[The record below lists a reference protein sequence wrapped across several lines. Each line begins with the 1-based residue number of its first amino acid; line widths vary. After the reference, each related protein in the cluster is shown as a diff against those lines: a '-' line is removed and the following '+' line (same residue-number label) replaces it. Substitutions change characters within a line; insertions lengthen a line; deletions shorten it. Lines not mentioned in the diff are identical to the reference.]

1 MRDTRFA
8 GVESAMVSVQLRRV
22 PALAVSAIAS
32 IVAAASLGAQQQ
44 PAFRAGVDLMSVDVA
59 VVDKSG
65 APVTSLSA
73 ADFAIALDK
82 KPRRIVA
89 ADFVSSVR
97 GERAAAFRSAPA
109 ASTNLHGIAPRTLV
123 FLVDTEQIPSGGGRV
138 AIKSIGEYLDRLNPD
153 DRVGVMTLLDNR
165 VPPTTNRAPAREV
178 FDKLIGTSARLRD
191 REMTFGEAAGV
202 ATRDRRAL
210 LAYWSR
216 IADQGSGMPNDRT
229 CSPPQGYES
238 VTTVSQVCVSQAELA
253 IERFR
258 FESRRVI
265 NRLVAVADAMATI
278 PEPKSIVLVS
288 GGLFVDEKLQTD
300 LKEFARLAERA
311 RVSLSA
317 VFIEPDGSGGGSSNA
332 DTKRLDSQTGFGGL
346 VDLATIARGS
356 AHRVVSTSA
365 PALTRLDRELSGYY
379 VVSFER
385 DPEDAAGKTLE
396 LELRSTRADVT
407 VMSRKVH
414 TPGRAMIAPVPD
426 TAATDLKS
434 GVTALLR
441 SSTPVAGV
449 PMSIDAFAMPASA
462 GGSEARV
469 ILAIEM
475 GRDAAAVSAL
485 GFQFA
490 DAGGKVLGDGYEAP
504 AKVVPIGPGR
514 SLFVTGVAA
523 ASGRFV
529 VRAGAIDS
537 KGQRGSLQH
546 SFEIAPWPQGQVR
559 LSDLMFGSV
568 SSGEFTPGAG
578 SSADGRLAMRLI
590 VRDNS
595 QKFDALRVQLVVARA
610 ADGTP
615 VDEVEIPLQQTPDAF
630 RRFADASIRMDA
642 YPAGDYAVT
651 MTVTAQGREVGKS
664 SRVFTRPSGF

>member
-1 MRDTRFA
+1 
-8 GVESAMVSVQLRRV
+8 
-22 PALAVSAIAS
+22 
-32 IVAAASLGAQQQ
+32 
-44 PAFRAGVDLMSVDVA
+44 
-59 VVDKSG
+59 
-65 APVTSLSA
+65 
-73 ADFAIALDK
+73 
-82 KPRRIVA
+82 
-89 ADFVSSVR
+89 
-97 GERAAAFRSAPA
+97 
-109 ASTNLHGIAPRTLV
+109 
-123 FLVDTEQIPSGGGRV
+123 
-138 AIKSIGEYLDRLNPD
+138 
-153 DRVGVMTLLDNR
+153 
-165 VPPTTNRAPAREV
+165 
-178 FDKLIGTSARLRD
+178 
-191 REMTFGEAAGV
+191 
-202 ATRDRRAL
+202 
-210 LAYWSR
+210 
-216 IADQGSGMPNDRT
+216 
-229 CSPPQGYES
+229 
-238 VTTVSQVCVSQAELA
+238 
-253 IERFR
+253 
-258 FESRRVI
+258 
-265 NRLVAVADAMATI
+265 VADAMATI

-630 RRFADASIRMDA
+630 RRFADASIRM
-642 YPAGDYAVT
+642 
-651 MTVTAQGREVGKS
+651 
-664 SRVFTRPSGF
+664 